1 MSSTALSPTTK
12 LSKTN
17 LPVTT
22 KEFGECIK
30 YFQNAHR
37 SLMRLN
43 SLVNKLPHNQ
53 PLKIGNHEIRKS
65 QLNKYSQAYIA
76 QLGDLRKMYANR
88 KRKNRKSTKI
98 NTLFYVSDQLVEFYK
113 NANLGK
119 LDPGDE
125 DSDDLSDHMSLVTE
139 RRIATSGI
147 LTSLMSRYI
156 DVNNLKSTS
165 QSGRFVPDDNMKS
178 SFKTTEFLLPK
189 QKKDGTFTKTMVN
202 LGKTRADNLKNQP
215 DDKTEKILETILH
228 DEQSAFDRIKDRV
241 DKRRKQKVM
250 DKNGLLYTTMM
261 VFNNF
266 YRIPLVLINEDED
279 PFLRNQDCLAEATQL
294 QEKLSFI
301 TNWHRSNSN
310 K

>member
-12 LSKTN
+12 LSQTN

-88 KRKNRKSTKI
+88 TRKNRKSTKI

-113 NANLGK
+113 NADLGK

-125 DSDDLSDHMSLVTE
+125 DSGDLRDHLSILTE
-139 RRIATSGI
+139 HRIATSGI

-156 DVNNLKSTS
+156 DVNNLKSKS

-178 SFKTTEFLLPK
+178 SFKSSEFLLPK
-189 QKKDGTFTKTMVN
+189 QKRDGTFSKTMIN
-202 LGKTRADNLKNQP
+202 LGETRADGLRGSS
-215 DDKTEKILETILH
+215 DEKSEKLLENISLGK
-228 DEQSAFDRIKDRV
+228 QSAFERIKDRV

-266 YRIPLVLINEDED
+266 YRIPPALINEEEEE
-279 PFLRNQDCLAEATQL
+279 FLHSQERLADARELQD
-294 QEKLSFI
+294 KLSFI
-301 TNWHRSNSN
+301 TNWHRTN